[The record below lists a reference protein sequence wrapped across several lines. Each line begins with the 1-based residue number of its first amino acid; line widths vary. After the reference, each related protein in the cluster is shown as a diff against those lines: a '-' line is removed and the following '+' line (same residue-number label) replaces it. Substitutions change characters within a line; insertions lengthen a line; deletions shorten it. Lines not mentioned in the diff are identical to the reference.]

1 MKTISGLLIALFVAA
16 VLAGSATSAWAQ
28 NKKDK
33 PKVKTYD
40 FSGDTIDGDLVKPD
54 GEFVDARKFA
64 THASLIKVRRD
75 FIREILKS
83 AEDL

>member
-1 MKTISGLLIALFVAA
+1 MKRVLGLLVVATAALAIG
-16 VLAGSATSAWAQ
+16 AGPSWAQ
-28 NKKDK
+28 GKEKQ
-33 PKVKTYD
+33 KVKTYD

-54 GEFVDARKFA
+54 GEFIDARTTA
-64 THASLIKVRRD
+64 SHESLIRVRRD